1 MATNK
6 IKIQLLAGACGY
18 EFTRPDGSIERGFK
32 TSLDGPFFCPLPQA
46 MKMIKSGQAKAL
58 ESVPITV
65 SITKAPTSQVSALES
80 FTLKELKAMAD
91 KEGLAYNSR
100 TTKAELIEALED
112 LDNA

>member
-32 TSLDGPFFCPLPQA
+32 TSLDGPFFCPLPHA

-65 SITKAPTSQVSALES
+65 STTKAPKISGLES

-91 KEGLAYNSR
+91 KEELAYNSR